1 MMRNKFFTTIGSLFC
16 IMFFNMT
23 NSLAQYQPLY
33 KTIPNNISTKNQEA
47 ESNNAGILI
56 VEKVSIPSY
65 QYFRVASDNTKKPCV
80 IICPGGGYAIL
91 AAGHE
96 GSDLANYFNSI
107 GVNAIVLKYRIPN
120 AENQIDKTIAPL
132 QDAQQAMLLAR
143 TNAENWGIDKN
154 KIGVMGFSAGGHLA
168 ASLATHYNDV
178 KIENPSKISLRPD
191 FQLLIYPVISFGPEG
206 HEGSRIN
213 LIGNF
218 NSRGLIQDS
227 QILRG
232 LLTNFYGE
240 NLEIRRVQHIL
251 PECPQA
257 ELNIFL
263 EVINPALFIF
273 ASKNIYLPNIEW
285 TYKTWIPYL
294 KEFDEIWVK
303 TLEAQQIFSKYSSN
317 VKFLGWTSIDKEF
330 KEKKNIFLDM
340 SLLSVK

>member
-1 MMRNKFFTTIGSLFC
+1 MTRNKFINKIGVLLCLIFFTMSTTF
-16 IMFFNMT
+16 
-23 NSLAQYQPLY
+23 AQYQPLY
-33 KTIPNNISTKNQEA
+33 KTIPNNIPTKNQEA

-65 QYFRVASDNTKKPCV
+65 QYFRVASDNTKRPCV

-120 AENQIDKTIAPL
+120 AENQIDKSIAPL

-213 LIGNF
+213 LIGNTNDEKTKKAIDYF
-218 NSRGLIQDS
+218 SNEKQITKDTPPAFLVHSKDDDAVPVAGAIHYYDNLIAHK
-227 QILRG
+227 
-232 LLTNFYGE
+232 
-240 NLEIRRVQHIL
+240 V
-251 PECPQA
+251 PA
-257 ELNIFL
+257 E
-263 EVINPALFIF
+263 
-273 ASKNIYLPNIEW
+273 IYLYEKGGHGYGMKNATSEILW
-285 TYKTWIPYL
+285 TSLMKTWMQ
-294 KEFDEIWVK
+294 K
-303 TLEAQQIFSKYSSN
+303 SK
-317 VKFLGWTSIDKEF
+317 I
-330 KEKKNIFLDM
+330 IQ
-340 SLLSVK
+340 

>member
-1 MMRNKFFTTIGSLFC
+1 MST
-16 IMFFNMT
+16 
-23 NSLAQYQPLY
+23 SLAQYQPLY

-120 AENQIDKTIAPL
+120 AENQIDKSIAPL

-213 LIGNF
+213 LIGNANDAKTVKAIDYF
-218 NSRGLIQDS
+218 SNEKQITKDTPPAFLVHSKDDDAVPVAGAIHYYDNLIAHK
-227 QILRG
+227 
-232 LLTNFYGE
+232 
-240 NLEIRRVQHIL
+240 V
-251 PECPQA
+251 PA
-257 ELNIFL
+257 E
-263 EVINPALFIF
+263 
-273 ASKNIYLPNIEW
+273 IYLYEKGGHGYGMKNA
-285 TYKTWIPYL
+285 TS
-294 KEFDEIWVK
+294 EID
-303 TLEAQQIFSKYSSN
+303 
-317 VKFLGWTSIDKEF
+317 WTSLMKIWMQKS
-330 KEKKNIFLDM
+330 KIIQ
-340 SLLSVK
+340 

>member
-16 IMFFNMT
+16 LIFFTMST
-23 NSLAQYQPLY
+23 SLAQYQPLY

-120 AENQIDKTIAPL
+120 AENQIDKSIAPL

-213 LIGNF
+213 LIGNTNDEKTKKAIDYF
-218 NSRGLIQDS
+218 SNEKQITKDTPPAFLVHSKDDDAVPVAGAIHYYDNLIAHK
-227 QILRG
+227 
-232 LLTNFYGE
+232 
-240 NLEIRRVQHIL
+240 V
-251 PECPQA
+251 PA
-257 ELNIFL
+257 E
-263 EVINPALFIF
+263 
-273 ASKNIYLPNIEW
+273 IYLYEKGGHGYGIKNATSEILW
-285 TYKTWIPYL
+285 TSLMKTWMQ
-294 KEFDEIWVK
+294 K
-303 TLEAQQIFSKYSSN
+303 SK
-317 VKFLGWTSIDKEF
+317 I
-330 KEKKNIFLDM
+330 IQ
-340 SLLSVK
+340 

>member
-1 MMRNKFFTTIGSLFC
+1 MST
-16 IMFFNMT
+16 
-23 NSLAQYQPLY
+23 SLAQYQPLY

-120 AENQIDKTIAPL
+120 AENQIDKSIAPL

-213 LIGNF
+213 LIGNTNDEKTKKAIDYF
-218 NSRGLIQDS
+218 SNEKQITKDTPPAFLVHSKDDDAVPVAGAIHYYDNLIAHK
-227 QILRG
+227 
-232 LLTNFYGE
+232 
-240 NLEIRRVQHIL
+240 V
-251 PECPQA
+251 PA
-257 ELNIFL
+257 E
-263 EVINPALFIF
+263 
-273 ASKNIYLPNIEW
+273 IYLYEKGGHGYGMKNATSEIDW
-285 TYKTWIPYL
+285 TSLMKTWMQ
-294 KEFDEIWVK
+294 K
-303 TLEAQQIFSKYSSN
+303 SK
-317 VKFLGWTSIDKEF
+317 I
-330 KEKKNIFLDM
+330 IQ
-340 SLLSVK
+340 

>member
-1 MMRNKFFTTIGSLFC
+1 MST
-16 IMFFNMT
+16 
-23 NSLAQYQPLY
+23 SLAQYQPLY

-65 QYFRVASDNTKKPCV
+65 QYFRVASDNTKRPCV

-120 AENQIDKTIAPL
+120 ADNQIDKTIAPL

-154 KIGVMGFSAGGHLA
+154 KIGIMGFSAGGHLA

-213 LIGNF
+213 LIGNANDAKTVKAIDYF
-218 NSRGLIQDS
+218 SNEKQITKDTPPAFLVHSKDDDAVPVAGAIHYYDNLIAHK
-227 QILRG
+227 
-232 LLTNFYGE
+232 
-240 NLEIRRVQHIL
+240 V
-251 PECPQA
+251 PA
-257 ELNIFL
+257 E
-263 EVINPALFIF
+263 
-273 ASKNIYLPNIEW
+273 IYLYEKGGHGYGIKNATSEILW
-285 TYKTWIPYL
+285 TSLMKTWMQ
-294 KEFDEIWVK
+294 K
-303 TLEAQQIFSKYSSN
+303 SK
-317 VKFLGWTSIDKEF
+317 I
-330 KEKKNIFLDM
+330 IQ
-340 SLLSVK
+340 

>member
-16 IMFFNMT
+16 LIFFTMST
-23 NSLAQYQPLY
+23 SLAQYQPLY

-65 QYFRVASDNTKKPCV
+65 QYFRVASDNTKRPCV

-168 ASLATHYNDV
+168 ASLATHYSDI

-213 LIGNF
+213 LIGNANDEKTKKAIDYF
-218 NSRGLIQDS
+218 SNEKQITKDTPPAFLVHSKDDDAVPVAGAIHYYDNLIAHK
-227 QILRG
+227 
-232 LLTNFYGE
+232 
-240 NLEIRRVQHIL
+240 V
-251 PECPQA
+251 PA
-257 ELNIFL
+257 ELYL
-263 EVINPALFIF
+263 YEKGGHGYGM
-273 ASKNIYLPNIEW
+273 KNATSEIDW
-285 TYKTWIPYL
+285 TSLMKTWMQKI
-294 KEFDEIWVK
+294 KII
-303 TLEAQQIFSKYSSN
+303 Q
-317 VKFLGWTSIDKEF
+317 
-330 KEKKNIFLDM
+330 
-340 SLLSVK
+340 